1 MSARKSRLGYTSLT
15 AIKKCFQARLPGG
28 IYLSRRAGRA
38 LSIRALQ
45 QLNLQHKNR
54 KGLSQQNDRI
64 CWTPL
69 FFAFRAQKL
78 TSGALPDNSET
89 GCANILN
96 IRRFQME
103 EEIIV
108 RKDGSTQIIRKTV
121 KEGISFGTA
130 LAMVISF
137 VTWKSIG
144 WAIVHGLL
152 GWVYVIYYMIRY

>member
-1 MSARKSRLGYTSLT
+1 
-15 AIKKCFQARLPGG
+15 
-28 IYLSRRAGRA
+28 
-38 LSIRALQ
+38 
-45 QLNLQHKNR
+45 
-54 KGLSQQNDRI
+54 
-64 CWTPL
+64 
-69 FFAFRAQKL
+69 
-78 TSGALPDNSET
+78 
-89 GCANILN
+89 
-96 IRRFQME
+96 ME

-152 GWVYVIYYMIRY
+152 GWVYVIYYMIRYWE

>member
-1 MSARKSRLGYTSLT
+1 
-15 AIKKCFQARLPGG
+15 
-28 IYLSRRAGRA
+28 
-38 LSIRALQ
+38 
-45 QLNLQHKNR
+45 
-54 KGLSQQNDRI
+54 
-64 CWTPL
+64 
-69 FFAFRAQKL
+69 
-78 TSGALPDNSET
+78 
-89 GCANILN
+89 
-96 IRRFQME
+96 ME

>member
-1 MSARKSRLGYTSLT
+1 
-15 AIKKCFQARLPGG
+15 
-28 IYLSRRAGRA
+28 
-38 LSIRALQ
+38 
-45 QLNLQHKNR
+45 
-54 KGLSQQNDRI
+54 
-64 CWTPL
+64 
-69 FFAFRAQKL
+69 
-78 TSGALPDNSET
+78 
-89 GCANILN
+89 
-96 IRRFQME
+96 ME

-137 VTWKSIG
+137 VTWKSMG

>member
-1 MSARKSRLGYTSLT
+1 
-15 AIKKCFQARLPGG
+15 
-28 IYLSRRAGRA
+28 
-38 LSIRALQ
+38 
-45 QLNLQHKNR
+45 
-54 KGLSQQNDRI
+54 
-64 CWTPL
+64 
-69 FFAFRAQKL
+69 
-78 TSGALPDNSET
+78 
-89 GCANILN
+89 
-96 IRRFQME
+96 ME

-152 GWVYVIYYMIRY
+152 GWFYVIYYMIRY

>member
-1 MSARKSRLGYTSLT
+1 
-15 AIKKCFQARLPGG
+15 
-28 IYLSRRAGRA
+28 
-38 LSIRALQ
+38 
-45 QLNLQHKNR
+45 
-54 KGLSQQNDRI
+54 
-64 CWTPL
+64 
-69 FFAFRAQKL
+69 
-78 TSGALPDNSET
+78 
-89 GCANILN
+89 
-96 IRRFQME
+96 ME

-108 RKDGSTQIIRKTV
+108 RKNGSTQIIRKTV